1 MKLNSDILVFVILNI
16 YLQKVFFIRKSSY
29 YIILYDQI
37 SDTFNVILF
46 SYFWGDISVNAQ
58 YKNAIFS

>member
-46 SYFWGDISVNAQ
+46 SYFWGYISVNAQ